1 MKPYFHAA
9 AALSAI
15 EAIAAPRRERE
26 AAPIFKPLSRP
37 SIYDR
42 RIEVPSPAVKAGPR
56 PYRFKRPDE
65 SVN

>member
-15 EAIAAPRRERE
+15 EAIAAPRREPE

-37 SIYDR
+37 ALYEQ
-42 RIEVPSPAVKAGPR
+42 RIELPSAAAKAGPR
-56 PYRFKRPDE
+56 RYRFKRPDE